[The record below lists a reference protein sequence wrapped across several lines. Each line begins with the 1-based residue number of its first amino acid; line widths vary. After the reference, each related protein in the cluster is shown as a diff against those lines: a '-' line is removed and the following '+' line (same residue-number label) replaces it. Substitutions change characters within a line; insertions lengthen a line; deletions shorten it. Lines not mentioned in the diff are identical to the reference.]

1 MSHNPMT
8 AREELQDAA
17 ERLMAHLAELGDS
30 GQANTVRAA
39 IGASKDAAIRF
50 LAAEA
55 HAQYPEAKVNTKA
68 KGDRTLDIY
77 VNFHDPHVILGVE
90 YSVCQPNVWLVKY
103 ASANQTVAH
112 QTFTRFGDAYR
123 FALEQL
129 GAIS

>member
-1 MSHNPMT
+1 MSHNQMT

-17 ERLMAHLAELGDS
+17 ERLMAYLAGLGDS
-30 GQANTVRAA
+30 DQANTVRTAV
-39 IGASKDAAIRF
+39 GASMDAAIRF

-55 HAQYPEAKVNTKA
+55 HAQYPEAKVNIQA

-77 VNFHDPHVILGVE
+77 VNFHEPHVILGVE

-103 ASANQTVAH
+103 AAADQTASR
-112 QTFTRFGDAYR
+112 QTFTRFADAYR